1 MAKTMLQC
9 IYIYL
14 VSCMI
19 FFFFLKTID
28 LISEW
33 FIYCLGVHELTYIEF
48 LYYILLSLLE
58 KNLKI

>member
-1 MAKTMLQC
+1 MH
-9 IYIYL
+9 IYL
-14 VSCMI
+14 PGQLHDF